1 MALLSF
7 IGEEVW
13 FEAMSSDVD
22 HDLEPW
28 HLCHS
33 HHLTCSGRPHS
44 EKVKKEK
51 VKSVKMVCCR
61 VPDGGSVDQR
71 DALGV
76 QPVNSASKVPEQI
89 LAIKDLVDKRAKIRG
104 RRLRY
109 EQMRGSDQTLGSTKS
124 AQFVSGSNKNES
136 GHSFELE
143 ITRQERSKKDEEDDL
158 KMRNIKSLL
167 KKLLNKKG
175 LG

>member
-1 MALLSF
+1 
-7 IGEEVW
+7 
-13 FEAMSSDVD
+13 MSSDVD

-51 VKSVKMVCCR
+51 VKSVKMVCYR
-61 VPDGGSVDQR
+61 VPAGGSVDQR
-71 DALGV
+71 GALGV
-76 QPVNSASKVPEQI
+76 QPRNSASKVPEQI

-109 EQMRGSDQTLGSTKS
+109 EQMRGSNQTLGLTKS
-124 AQFVSGSNKNES
+124 NHFFNVSDKNES
-136 GHSFELE
+136 GQRFEME
-143 ITRQERSKKDEEDDL
+143 TMRQERSKKDTENDL

-167 KKLLNKKG
+167 KNLLNKKG
-175 LG
+175 LGG

>member
-1 MALLSF
+1 
-7 IGEEVW
+7 
-13 FEAMSSDVD
+13 MSSDLD
-22 HDLEPW
+22 HDLESR

-51 VKSVKMVCCR
+51 VKSVKMVCYR
-61 VPDGGSVDQR
+61 VPAGGSVDQR
-71 DALGV
+71 GALGV
-76 QPVNSASKVPEQI
+76 QPRNSASKVPEQI
-89 LAIKDLVDKRAKIRG
+89 LAIKNLVDRRTKIRG

-143 ITRQERSKKDEEDDL
+143 IIRQERSKKDEEDDL

>member
-1 MALLSF
+1 
-7 IGEEVW
+7 
-13 FEAMSSDVD
+13 MSSDLD
-22 HDLEPW
+22 LDLESW

-44 EKVKKEK
+44 EKVKKRRWTKKAKNEK
-51 VKSVKMVCCR
+51 KKVYKMAFCR
-61 VPDGGSVDQR
+61 VPPGGSVDQR
-71 DALGV
+71 DAL
-76 QPVNSASKVPEQI
+76 QPRNSASKVPEQI

-109 EQMRGSDQTLGSTKS
+109 EQMRGSNQTLGSTKS
-124 AQFVSGSNKNES
+124 TNFVSGSDKNES
-136 GHSFELE
+136 GHRYELE
-143 ITRQERSKKDEEDDL
+143 ITRQERSQKDAEDDL

-175 LG
+175 LGGYTQIIV

>member
-1 MALLSF
+1 MPSR
-7 IGEEVW
+7 
-13 FEAMSSDVD
+13 S
-22 HDLEPW
+22 
-28 HLCHS
+28 
-33 HHLTCSGRPHS
+33 
-44 EKVKKEK
+44 
-51 VKSVKMVCCR
+51 
-61 VPDGGSVDQR
+61 SVDQR
-71 DALGV
+71 GAL
-76 QPVNSASKVPEQI
+76 QPRNSASKVPEQI

-109 EQMRGSDQTLGSTKS
+109 EQMRGSNQTLGFTKS
-124 AQFVSGSNKNES
+124 THFLSGSDKNQS

-143 ITRQERSKKDEEDDL
+143 IMRQERSKKDEEDDL